1 MSKKLAIKGH
11 ETRGKEIIELLEMM
25 GGINKNILSAHIGDV
40 LNPHVYF
47 LEPDSSDNR
56 IVWNYLLGLEWD
68 GRASDMMIFTLEEFL
83 EKYPYKLNELVL
95 CDDGLL
101 GIITKMEWD
110 CEKSDMKYYI
120 SFKISDYNKWYS
132 SKNIKCAF
140 MEVKGKKLAIKGH
153 STRGKEVIELLE
165 MLGGKNTYRYN
176 GDMESLYFSI
186 YNDTIIYGSYRSFLN
201 DNYVF
206 FTLEEFL
213 DKYPFKAGDKVYIEV
228 DPNDNC
234 LGSEKIYGD
243 IESAMWVEKFGYV
256 VYKLKD
262 YSGIFYREDLHPYKE
277 ESMEDNKLFGT
288 LSNPVETKSYAV
300 GLKDGKVIECGV
312 NKEIVMSDKNHKM
325 GPKSKLPSKYYK
337 DRLEEIKSK
346 REYDEL
352 RMPLNDNENKFPSF
366 KLMFKMNDELEYK
379 VPDGYEITEVS
390 KDTVFIKPIK
400 PKYPKTYAECCEYLM
415 GKTNFA
421 EYSLIPI
428 KLSSSTKYDNVISPD
443 APHMNVINSFY
454 KLLICC
460 DAYWKIAGEEMGL
473 DKPWKPDWNEETNKF
488 TISNKCNK
496 IYLNN
501 TAWYAEVLSFPT
513 AEMRDAFY
521 ENFKDLIEQCKELL

>member
-213 DKYPFKAGDKVYIEV
+213 DKYPFKAGD
-228 DPNDNC
+228 NA
-234 LGSEKIYGD
+234 L
-243 IESAMWVEKFGYV
+243 
-256 VYKLKD
+256 
-262 YSGIFYREDLHPYKE
+262 
-277 ESMEDNKLFGT
+277 
-288 LSNPVETKSYAV
+288 
-300 GLKDGKVIECGV
+300 
-312 NKEIVMSDKNHKM
+312 
-325 GPKSKLPSKYYK
+325 
-337 DRLEEIKSK
+337 
-346 REYDEL
+346 
-352 RMPLNDNENKFPSF
+352 
-366 KLMFKMNDELEYK
+366 
-379 VPDGYEITEVS
+379 
-390 KDTVFIKPIK
+390 
-400 PKYPKTYAECCEYLM
+400 
-415 GKTNFA
+415 
-421 EYSLIPI
+421 
-428 KLSSSTKYDNVISPD
+428 
-443 APHMNVINSFY
+443 
-454 KLLICC
+454 
-460 DAYWKIAGEEMGL
+460 
-473 DKPWKPDWNEETNKF
+473 
-488 TISNKCNK
+488 
-496 IYLNN
+496 
-501 TAWYAEVLSFPT
+501 
-513 AEMRDAFY
+513 
-521 ENFKDLIEQCKELL
+521 